1 MEHNFSSRSPL
12 RPSSFRCV
20 YAIVLPLALTSTAL
34 FAQEQQVP
42 GSGQQE
48 VFALEPG
55 RVLQFVLA
63 GGQKRRFT
71 FVMAEGQ
78 YSTLVADCGGMTA
91 KVKLFDVADAIL
103 DADAVNEK
111 IARRTFEIVAE
122 ASGSYAGEIANQF
135 PRRPPVTCRLQLTA
149 PRAASA
155 LEHSLQQAR
164 KLASQASELSI
175 QGKYNDAL
183 DPAQKCLEVR
193 EQLLG
198 PNDAL
203 DAVPLKILGDIY
215 YRGKAEYLKAEPYYL
230 RALRIAEKIPGP
242 ENGILIPILIDL
254 GGLYGTEDKLDEAE
268 QTLERAVAEEERNYG
283 PDHPPLAASLVN
295 LAVVCDEKADYGKAE
310 KLYERALAIFEHEYG
325 PDYPGIATILS
336 NLSVVYSE
344 KGDYPQAQKFGQR
357 ALAIAEK
364 SAGTENGRLGLP
376 LVTLGDTYRLDG
388 QPDKAEP
395 LYDRALKIF
404 EKSRG
409 PEHPLVADTL
419 SYLAEIYHDRRDF
432 AKAETYVQRA
442 LAIREKKL
450 GADDPNVGS
459 SLDELGS
466 IYRDQGDYAQANPLY
481 RRALAIREHALG
493 PDHPDVIETLSNLS
507 ILEMSRGN
515 FEQAESLLARIIAT
529 SERNAKLN
537 LASGSERQKLAYL
550 KLLSSQFNQAV
561 TLSALSAPG
570 NPAARDLALTTVLQR
585 KGRVQDVLSD
595 SLANLRS
602 HFGGDDAKLMD
613 RFNEVTSQLAHL
625 VLSGPHYG
633 GIEEHQMRLDALKN
647 EREKLESQIGD
658 RSAEFRAGSAPA
670 TLEAIRA
677 SLPRDVVLLEFVAYR
692 KFISSG
698 ITETDRQGEAR
709 YVVYTLSPK
718 QGIQHRDLGPAK
730 DIDDAIGALRQALR
744 DPKRMD
750 ADQLARTVDEKV
762 LGPIRGAL
770 GTAKLLLISPD
781 GQLSLLPFEALIDPQ
796 GRRAVERYSI
806 TYLSSGRDL
815 LRLQVPRPSRSVPVL
830 VADPLFGEPN
840 ENLVANAAT
849 PKARPAVAGLAR
861 RSITTGADFASL
873 YFAPLEGTKA
883 EAQRIQALF
892 PEARVLTGE
901 QASEAALQE
910 LNGPKILHIATHGF
924 FLRDSAPS
932 KEGNDAMTYPENPLL
947 RSGLAL
953 SGANLSRDSKGRGI
967 LTALQASN
975 LDLWG
980 TKLVT
985 LSACDTGVGEVR
997 NGEGVYGL
1005 RRAFFLAGTESLV
1018 MSLWPVS
1025 DYVTR
1030 ELMTEYYTG
1039 LKKGLGRG
1047 EALRQAQLSMLKR
1060 KGRQHPF
1067 YWASFI
1073 QAGEWANLD
1082 GKR

>member
-12 RPSSFRCV
+12 RPSSFRYV

-55 RVLQFVLA
+55 RVLQFDLA

-78 YSTLVADCGGMTA
+78 YSTLVADCGGMIA

-122 ASGSYAGEIANQF
+122 ASGSYAAEIANQF

-155 LEHSLQQAR
+155 LERSLQQAR
-164 KLASQASELSI
+164 KLASQASELSM
-175 QGKYNDAL
+175 QGKFNDAL
-183 DPAQKCLEVR
+183 DPAQKCLELR

-203 DAVPLKILGDIY
+203 DAVPLKVLGDIY

-242 ENGILIPILIDL
+242 ENGILIPILVDL

-295 LAVVCDEKADYGKAE
+295 LAVVSDEKADYGKAE

-325 PDYPGIATILS
+325 PDYPGIATIVS

-364 SAGTENGRLGLP
+364 SAGPENGRLGLP
-376 LVTLGDTYRLDG
+376 LVTLGDAYRFDG

-419 SYLAEIYHDRRDF
+419 SYLAEIYHDRLDF

-459 SLDELGS
+459 SLDQLGS

-493 PDHPDVIETLSNLS
+493 PDHPDVVETLSNLS
-507 ILEMSRGN
+507 TLEMTRGN

-529 SERNAKLN
+529 SERNAELN

-550 KLLSSQFNQAV
+550 RLLSSQFNQAV

-595 SLANLRS
+595 SIVNLRK
-602 HFGGDDAKLMD
+602 HLGGDDAKLLD

-633 GIEEHQMRLDALKN
+633 GIEEHQTRLDALKN

-670 TLEAIRA
+670 TIEAIRA
-677 SLPRDVVLLEFVAYR
+677 VLPPDAVLLEFAAYR
-692 KFISSG
+692 KYISAA
-698 ITETDRQGEAR
+698 ITEAERQGESR
-709 YVVYTLSPK
+709 YVVYAITHDA
-718 QGIQHRDLGPAK
+718 GIQCRELGPAK
-730 DIDDAIGALRQALR
+730 DIDAAIDALRRALR
-744 DPKRMD
+744 DPKRTD
-750 ADQLARTVDEKV
+750 ADRLARAVDDKI
-762 LGPIRGAL
+762 LQPIRETLA
-770 GTAKLLLISPD
+770 GTRRLLISPD
-781 GQLSLLPFEALIDPQ
+781 GQLSLVPFEALVDPQ
-796 GRRAVERYSI
+796 GRHAVELYSI
-806 TYLSSGRDL
+806 TYLSSARDL
-815 LRLQVPRPSRSVPVL
+815 LRLQVPRPSRSAPIL
-830 VADPLFGEPN
+830 VADPFFGEPN
-840 ENLVANAAT
+840 ENVVPDAGA
-849 PKARPAVAGLAR
+849 PKAKPAVATVR
-861 RSITTGADFASL
+861 RSITTGTDFASL
-873 YFAPLEGTKA
+873 YFAPLEGTKT
-883 EAQRIQALF
+883 EARSIQGLF

-901 QASEAALQE
+901 QASEAALE
-910 LNGPKILHIATHGF
+910 TLNAPEILHIATHGF
-924 FLRDSAPS
+924 FLQDPVQG
-932 KEGNDAMTYPENPLL
+932 KEGSDTTSNPENPLL

-953 SGANLSRDSKGRGI
+953 SGANLSKDSRGRGI
-967 LTALQASN
+967 LTALQAAN
-975 LDLWG
+975 LNLWG

-1030 ELMTEYYTG
+1030 ELMTQYYTG

-1047 EALRQAQLSMLKR
+1047 EALRQAQLAIMKR